1 MHTVA
6 MEIAAFETF
15 VVGNPP
21 PHKGGRYFIFVKLVT
36 TDGIVGYGE
45 VYTATFSPNVVAAM
59 IDDVCRRHVVGSDP
73 HHIER
78 LWRVTYSRGYSARP
92 DLSLVSVLSG
102 IEIACW
108 DIVGKAAG
116 KPVHELLGGRV
127 HERIRTYTYL
137 YPADSSVDIHAGTDV
152 YAEPEIAAAR
162 AVEYVDRGFTGLKLD
177 PMGGYSAFD
186 PRQPS
191 LERLDLAEA
200 MVSYIREAIG
210 NRADILFGTHGQFS
224 ASGAIRLAARLEQ
237 YDPLWFEE
245 PTPPEMPEEMAKVAA
260 STTIPVATGE
270 RLTTKYEFRRVL
282 EQGAASILQP
292 ALGRVGGLLEGKKI
306 AGMAEAHYAHIAPHL
321 YCGPIEAAA
330 NITLAVCSPNFL
342 ILEAIEDWSGF
353 HAELLVEPIQWE
365 DGYVIP
371 SSAPGIGVT
380 LDEDVARANP
390 YVGELLHLEMDER
403 PLG

>member
-1 MHTVA
+1 MA

-36 TDGIVGYGE
+36 TDGVVGHGE

-59 IDDVCRRHVVGSDP
+59 IEDVCQRHVVGSDP

-78 LWRVTYSRGYSARP
+78 LWRATYSRGYTARP

-108 DIVGKAAG
+108 DIIGKAAG

-137 YPADSSVDIHAGTDV
+137 YPSEQSVDIYAGTDV

-162 AVEYVDRGFTGLKLD
+162 AAGYVEQGFTGLKLD

-191 LERLDLAEA
+191 LARLDLAEA
-200 MVSYIREAIG
+200 MVSSIREAIG
-210 NRADILFGTHGQFS
+210 SRADILFGTHGQFS
-224 ASGAIRLAARLEQ
+224 ASGAGRLAARLER

-245 PTPPEMPEEMAKVAA
+245 PTPPEMPEEMAKVAR

-282 EQGAASILQP
+282 EVGAASILQP
-292 ALGRVGGLLEGKKI
+292 ALGRVGGLLEAKKI

-330 NITLAVCSPNFL
+330 NITLATCSPNFL

-353 HAELLVEPIQWE
+353 HSELLVEPIRWE

-371 SSAPGIGVT
+371 SEAPGIGVT

-390 YVGELLHLEMDER
+390 YTGDLLHLEMHEE